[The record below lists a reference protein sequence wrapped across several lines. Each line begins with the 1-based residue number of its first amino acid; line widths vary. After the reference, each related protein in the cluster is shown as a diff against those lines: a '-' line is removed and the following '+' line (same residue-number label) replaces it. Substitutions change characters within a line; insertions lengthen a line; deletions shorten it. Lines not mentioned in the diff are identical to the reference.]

1 MQRGGEGPATLS
13 HFKKNISY
21 FLLHFKRDKVVGPT
35 MAAAVL
41 LPLVG
46 WIIELTF
53 IKVLHEA
60 HYNPLPRSSSGTF

>member
-13 HFKKNISY
+13 HLKKIYLTSYYISREIM
-21 FLLHFKRDKVVGPT
+21 LRGPT
-35 MAAAVL
+35 AAVL
-41 LPLVG
+41 LPSVG

-60 HYNPLPRSSSGTF
+60 HYNPLPCSSSGTF